1 MISSFSV
8 TGVCFLLA
16 RCVRLYNHQSRDTA
30 FFFLVRLAIG
40 PSGTA
45 FAFAFAFGSGFGV
58 GTALGMAHLNIVPLA
73 ILVLFGSTPLSWSC
87 VKILALTG
95 FASAHPSSFRMR
107 RLTLVSSS
115 RPSFSNASCQHT
127 SQKSFLVTSRS
138 ADSQALRDTSPELLL
153 THRSSHILRSL
164 RFSLLNACVSA
175 GWRSHVSF
183 AGTYTSRI
191 PRRVAR

>member
-1 MISSFSV
+1 MFSAGTLCTSLQSSV
-8 TGVCFLLA
+8 QRHCFLLPGA
-16 RCVRLYNHQSRDTA
+16 TGYWTFRHSLRLRIR
-30 FFFLVRLAIG
+30 FWLRLRRGHRLGHG
-40 PSGTA
+40 PLKHCASG
-45 FAFAFAFGSGFGV
+45 
-58 GTALGMAHLNIVPLA
+58 H
-73 ILVLFGSTPLSWSC
+73 FGSTPLSWSC

-153 THRSSHILRSL
+153 THRSSHILCSL

>member
-1 MISSFSV
+1 MFSAGTLCTSLQSSV
-8 TGVCFLLA
+8 QRHCFLLPGA
-16 RCVRLYNHQSRDTA
+16 TGYWTFRHSLRLRVRFWL
-30 FFFLVRLAIG
+30 RLL
-40 PSGTA
+40 
-45 FAFAFAFGSGFGV
+45 GV
-58 GTALGMAHLNIVPLA
+58 GTALGMAHLNIVSLA
-73 ILVLFGSTPLSWSC
+73 ILVLFGSTPLNWSC